1 MKVDTEEFRYLKH
14 LLENL
19 QRAKS
24 ALEYSYGI
32 CKKIGVKDKYNED
45 EHDRFESMSSKF
57 ARLTDLILKQ
67 AVRTVELLDLAD
79 PPETMRDAI
88 YRAEKKGLVSSALTF
103 IEIRKLR
110 NKIAHEYVEED
121 DLLSIYKFVLQN
133 APLLFNTVDRIERY
147 CRKYSSSE
155 SPL

>member
-1 MKVDTEEFRYLKH
+1 
-14 LLENL
+14 
-19 QRAKS
+19 
-24 ALEYSYGI
+24 
-32 CKKIGVKDKYNED
+32 
-45 EHDRFESMSSKF
+45 
-57 ARLTDLILKQ
+57 
-67 AVRTVELLDLAD
+67 
-79 PPETMRDAI
+79 MRDAI